1 MAQTERRRIT
11 FLIDS
16 LGMGGAERLLTIYLQ
31 HLDTTRFDARVC
43 TLHVREGNPMA
54 DNIRRLGIPVDLI
67 SLRKLR
73 DWRGLRRLIAYLRQQ
88 RTDLLHTQLE
98 FADTMGSLAAKIV
111 GIPSVTTLHTFDSSP
126 KGERLYWRLKL
137 RWWVMRRLCSRII
150 AVSEG
155 TRQHH
160 IHNGNLPPKQVV
172 TLYNG
177 IDLSRF
183 SQHDQRWRLA
193 KRQALGIPADAP
205 LLTTVAVLR
214 PAKGIQY
221 LIEALPAILE
231 AQPETYYLVVG
242 DGEHKET
249 LKELVEA
256 HELTKRVIFTGMRHD
271 IPDLLAISDL
281 FVLPTLG
288 EALPTVLA
296 EAMAAQKPIVVSEV
310 GGVPEMVSHGR
321 NGLLVPPGEPE
332 RLAEACIQILQNPDQ
347 AQAMARAGRQIV
359 EDRFNIRKQVQQL
372 EQLYQEILRDSY
384 RGLGVQPHLRFFTA
398 FRMTKG
404 LEILHSV
411 QNDKRT

>member
-1 MAQTERRRIT
+1 MTQTKQRRIT

-16 LGMGGAERLLTIYLQ
+16 LGMGGAERLLSIYLQ

-43 TLHVREGNPMA
+43 TLQVREGNPMA
-54 DNIRRLGIPVDLI
+54 DEIQRLGIPVDFIELG
-67 SLRKLR
+67 KLR
-73 DWRGLRRLIAYLRQQ
+73 DWRGLRRLIDYLRQQ
-88 RTDLLHTQLE
+88 QTDLLHTQLE
-98 FADTMGSLAAKIV
+98 LADTIGSLAAKIV

-126 KGERLYWRLKL
+126 KAERLYWRLKL
-137 RWWVMRRLCSRII
+137 RWWTMRRLCSRII

-160 IHNGNLPPKQVV
+160 ISKGQLAPQQVV

-183 SQHDQRWRLA
+183 SQHGQYDQRWRRA
-193 KRQALGIPADAP
+193 KRQALGIPPDAP
-205 LLTTVAVLR
+205 LLITVAVLR
-214 PAKGIQY
+214 KPKGIQY

-249 LKELVEA
+249 LKELVQA
-256 HELTKRVIFTGMRHD
+256 HKLTKRVIFTGMRND

-310 GGVPEMVSHGR
+310 GGVPEMVEHGR
-321 NGLLVPPGEPE
+321 NGLLVPLADVE
-332 RLAEACIQILQNPDQ
+332 RLAEACIQILQHPDQ
-347 AQAMARAGRQIV
+347 AQAMAQAGREIV
-359 EDRFNIRKQVQQL
+359 ETRFNIRKQVQHL
-372 EQLYQEILRDSY
+372 EELYQEIL
-384 RGLGVQPHLRFFTA
+384 T
-398 FRMTKG
+398 
-404 LEILHSV
+404 
-411 QNDKRT
+411 

>member
-1 MAQTERRRIT
+1 MTQTKQRRIT

-16 LGMGGAERLLTIYLQ
+16 LGMGGAERLLSIYLQ

-43 TLHVREGNPMA
+43 TLQVREGNPMA
-54 DNIRRLGIPVDLI
+54 DEIQRLGIPVDFIELG
-67 SLRKLR
+67 KLR
-73 DWRGLRRLIAYLRQQ
+73 DWRGLRRLIDYLRQQ
-88 RTDLLHTQLE
+88 QTDLLHTQLE
-98 FADTMGSLAAKIV
+98 LADTIGSLAAKIV

-126 KGERLYWRLKL
+126 KAERLYWRLKL
-137 RWWVMRRLCSRII
+137 RWWTMRRLCSRII

-160 IHNGNLPPKQVV
+160 ISKGQLAPQQVV

-183 SQHDQRWRLA
+183 SQHGQYDQRWRRA
-193 KRQALGIPADAP
+193 KRQALGIPPDAP
-205 LLTTVAVLR
+205 LLMTVAVLR
-214 PAKGIQY
+214 KPKGIQY

-249 LKELVEA
+249 LKELVQA
-256 HELTKRVIFTGMRHD
+256 HKLTKRVIFTGMRND

-310 GGVPEMVSHGR
+310 GGVPEMVEHGR
-321 NGLLVPPGEPE
+321 NGLLVPLADVE
-332 RLAEACIQILQNPDQ
+332 RLAEACIQILQHPDQ
-347 AQAMARAGRQIV
+347 AQAMAQAGREIV
-359 EDRFNIRKQVQQL
+359 ETRFNIRKQVQHL
-372 EQLYQEILRDSY
+372 EELYQEIL
-384 RGLGVQPHLRFFTA
+384 T
-398 FRMTKG
+398 
-404 LEILHSV
+404 
-411 QNDKRT
+411 